1 MRPELVFHAPGWD
14 DQLLRDL
21 GDTNVSIENSVAI
34 SGNTLYFAN
43 SGGLVQGWDI
53 AGLKNGVTPR
63 RVFRFWTGE
72 DTDASVVVDEQGYLY
87 VGSELERHTGQGQR
101 VHQIM
106 KLDPRKPADPLVWS
120 VKDDGGGTWATAG
133 LYRDMVIVPTRAGL
147 DYGIDRDTGKVLWV
161 KRLPGETVASPAI
174 VDGVWL
180 QGDCTGTLHAYDLA
194 ASYPN
199 EPKELWS
206 LQARQQ
212 RLRGVDPRGL
222 ERPDLRRHPRRLQLR
237 ASASARRD
245 PRAGASD
252 AGNSSESH
260 RQPAPAGYKGRV
272 LSGRTAR
279 LAGLVL
285 TALLGLMAQVGCDA
299 SAPPRTSGSSV
310 AEAPQSGDSCTR
322 YRPPDP
328 NRPVVRLVFRIGT
341 DHRTVT
347 GSEHVAFRPGR
358 VVRELVFR
366 LWPNGPEGGRTR
378 AWLTVSRARAAGRNG
393 FDVTAAGAR
402 PGTQGTLLSLP
413 LPAPAAPGS
422 VVTADLD
429 FAVHLPPPGWD
440 RLGSDGRTAWWA
452 SAYPM
457 LAWQQQGGWARDP
470 ASPLPG
476 ETATSE
482 AADTRV
488 TVMAPAADTVL
499 TAGIA
504 DPPQPAAGRQRIW
517 RFHAP
522 TARDV
527 AVAVGRFQLAAA
539 DVAGPAGTPT
549 PVTVGVAPGVRSS
562 ARDVLAEVRRALPL
576 LSCPVRPGP
585 LPGDPAR
592 QPSRARP
599 VRHRVPGCDP
609 AARPAATAARGH
621 P

>member
-1 MRPELVFHAPGWD
+1 M
-14 DQLLRDL
+14 
-21 GDTNVSIENSVAI
+21 
-34 SGNTLYFAN
+34 
-43 SGGLVQGWDI
+43 
-53 AGLKNGVTPR
+53 
-63 RVFRFWTGE
+63 
-72 DTDASVVVDEQGYLY
+72 
-87 VGSELERHTGQGQR
+87 
-101 VHQIM
+101 
-106 KLDPRKPADPLVWS
+106 
-120 VKDDGGGTWATAG
+120 
-133 LYRDMVIVPTRAGL
+133 
-147 DYGIDRDTGKVLWV
+147 
-161 KRLPGETVASPAI
+161 
-174 VDGVWL
+174 
-180 QGDCTGTLHAYDLA
+180 
-194 ASYPN
+194 
-199 EPKELWS
+199 
-206 LQARQQ
+206 
-212 RLRGVDPRGL
+212 
-222 ERPDLRRHPRRLQLR
+222 
-237 ASASARRD
+237 
-245 PRAGASD
+245 
-252 AGNSSESH
+252 
-260 RQPAPAGYKGRV
+260 

-279 LAGLVL
+279 LTGLVL

-310 AEAPQSGDSCTR
+310 AEAPRSGDSCTR

-328 NRPVVRLVFRIGT
+328 NRPVIRLVFRIGA

-378 AWLTVSRARAAGRNG
+378 AWLSVSRARAAGRTG

-413 LPAPAAPGS
+413 LPEPVAPGS

-499 TAGIA
+499 AAGTA

-522 TARDV
+522 MARDV
-527 AVAVGRFQLAAA
+527 AVAVGRFQLATA
-539 DVAGPAGTPT
+539 DVADPAGTPT
-549 PVTVGVAPGVRSS
+549 PVTVAVAPGVQSS
-562 ARDVLAEVRRALPL
+562 ARDVLAQVRRALPQLSARFGPVPFTAIRLASLPGLVQSGIEYPGAIL
-576 LSCPVRPGP
+576 LLGPRPPMRLVTHELAHQWFYALVGNNQARYPWLDEAFASYAETVVTGPPDARAALSQTRPGP
-585 LPGDPAR
+585 VGASMASFGADYAR
-592 QPSRARP
+592 YVEAVYDSGARALA
-599 VRHRVPGCDP
+599 
-609 AARPAATAARGH
+609 AARDLAGATAFDHAIRCYLDDLSWRIATPADLASHLRSLPPALAVLRRSGAL
-621 P
+621 